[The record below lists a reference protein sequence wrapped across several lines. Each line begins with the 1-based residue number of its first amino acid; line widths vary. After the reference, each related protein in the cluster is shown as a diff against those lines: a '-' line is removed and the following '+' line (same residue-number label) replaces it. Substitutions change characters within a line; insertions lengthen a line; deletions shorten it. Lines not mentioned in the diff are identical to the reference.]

1 VNAPAPVVPVTE
13 LDVSHPTLVI
23 RDYWLAALKYFALG
37 RTANDLRDE
46 AADPEWVRGMALEG
60 GITEEQ
66 ERAQLLAV
74 ADRIADLKAEGL
86 TPVKC
91 WYLSGLDQFLG
102 PFPGTGTLK
111 SEPLPDA
118 NGSPS

>member
-1 VNAPAPVVPVTE
+1 MNATAVTE

-23 RDYWLAALKYFALG
+23 RDHWLAALKYFALG
-37 RTANDLRDE
+37 RTAGDLRDE

-60 GITEEQ
+60 GITEDQ
-66 ERAQLLAV
+66 ERAQMLA
-74 ADRIADLKAEGL
+74 IADAIDALAATTL

-102 PFPGTGTLK
+102 PFPGTATLK
-111 SEPLPDA
+111 SEPLP
-118 NGSPS
+118 